1 MQTILSVTL
10 KKQSVLHRQTTAVG
24 ERCPEGGL
32 VKLVSLSILVVDDSR
47 VWRQSVCSLLHRHM
61 DRVIICE
68 GSDGLEA
75 VQKSEELQPDL
86 VLLDIG
92 LPNLNGLEA
101 ARLIRS
107 VAPRSRI
114 LFVSS
119 YDWPELSYEA
129 MNLGALGFVMKSKA
143 ARDLLPAIS
152 TILRDERFFGSEVS
166 PLDPTQP
173 PRT

>member
-1 MQTILSVTL
+1 
-10 KKQSVLHRQTTAVG
+10 
-24 ERCPEGGL
+24 
-32 VKLVSLSILVVDDSR
+32 LVSLSILVVDDSR
-47 VWRQSVCSLLHRHM
+47 VWRRSVCSLLHRYM
-61 DRVIICE
+61 DRVVICE

-75 VQKSEELQPDL
+75 VQKSEELQPDV

-119 YDWPELSYEA
+119 YDWPELSHEA
-129 MNLGALGFVMKSKA
+129 MNLGALGFVVKSKA

-152 TILRDERFFGSEVS
+152 TILRDEQFFGSEVS
-166 PLDPTQP
+166 PLDPTEP
-173 PRT
+173 PCT

>member
-1 MQTILSVTL
+1 M
-10 KKQSVLHRQTTAVG
+10 
-24 ERCPEGGL
+24 
-32 VKLVSLSILVVDDSR
+32 VSLSILVVDDSR
-47 VWRQSVCSLLHRHM
+47 VWRRSVCSLLHRYM

-75 VQKSEELQPDL
+75 VQKSEELQPDV

-119 YDWPELSYEA
+119 YDWPELSHEA
-129 MNLGALGFVMKSKA
+129 MNLGALGFVVKSKA

-152 TILRDERFFGSEVS
+152 TILRDEQFFGSEVS
-166 PLDPTQP
+166 PLDPTEP

>member
-1 MQTILSVTL
+1 M
-10 KKQSVLHRQTTAVG
+10 
-24 ERCPEGGL
+24 E
-32 VKLVSLSILVVDDSR
+32 SLSILVVDDSR
-47 VWRQSVCSLLHRHM
+47 VWRQSVCSLLHRYM

-92 LPNLNGLEA
+92 LPNLNGLDA

-119 YDWPELSYEA
+119 YDWPELPHEA
-129 MNLGALGFVMKSKA
+129 MKLGALGLVAKSKA

-152 TILRDERFFGSEVS
+152 TILRDEQFFGSEVS
-166 PLDPTQP
+166 PLDPTDP